1 MTKYQIVRP
10 GAIALAVLCLCM
22 CTGLAVEKV
31 LKDGVSSYTLLAAM
45 VVLPAAVGMLLH
57 QGFEDLRD
65 GKLLRAPTAIVLAL
79 LCLAVTLPASIGSSG
94 GARDTALAEAAAA
107 NRGVE
112 IAKESYS
119 DVKRD
124 LEWAKT
130 GVRNECVGAPPVIVD
145 NSWPKCQW
153 WRRQLTA
160 HETAIGRFGKELASA
175 PAVKVADSG
184 EQRVAWAMSAVA
196 SNWGYSV
203 KPSDVAL
210 VWPILPPIA
219 FELLAAFF
227 LCAGLQR
234 RTSPGS
240 LVAENQPVMAIDAPK
255 QVELPRVEVF
265 PIAGNNPP
273 SDPRPRKRTT
283 KRQAKREKGVA
294 WVRKYRE
301 RHGKAPPLGV
311 VSNVLRVPQT
321 TAFRWRKLAA

>member
-1 MTKYQIVRP
+1 MSKYMIVRP
-10 GAIALAVLCLCM
+10 GAIALAALCLAM

-31 LKDGVSSYTLLAAM
+31 LHDGVSSWTLLAAM

-65 GKLLRAPTAIVLAL
+65 GKLLRAPTAVVLAL

-112 IAKESYS
+112 LAKESYS

-145 NSWPKCQW
+145 NAWPKCQW

-160 HETAIGRFGKELASA
+160 HETAIGRFGKEFASA

-184 EQRVAWAMSAVA
+184 EQRVAWALSAVA

-227 LCAGLQR
+227 LCAGLER
-234 RTSPGS
+234 RKDTGFEIAVSAHVSSEIPSQINEPAMDSVSPES
-240 LVAENQPVMAIDAPK
+240 TP
-255 QVELPRVEVF
+255 
-265 PIAGNNPP
+265 
-273 SDPRPRKRTT
+273 PRPRKRT
-283 KRQAKREKGVA
+283 KRQAKREKGVNWA
-294 WVRKYRE
+294 RNYRA
-301 RHGKAPPLGV
+301 RFGKSPPLEV
-311 VSNVLRVPQT
+311 MSNVLRVPQT
-321 TAFRWRKLAA
+321 TAHRWRKLAA

>member
-1 MTKYQIVRP
+1 MSKYQIVRP
-10 GAIALAVLCLCM
+10 GAIALAALCLAM

-65 GKLLRAPTAIVLAL
+65 GKLLRAPTAIILAL

-94 GARDTALAEAAAA
+94 GARDTAIAEAAAA
-107 NRGVE
+107 NRGFE
-112 IAKESYS
+112 LAKESYS

-130 GVRNECVGAPPVIVD
+130 GVRNECVGAPPVILD
-145 NSWPKCQW
+145 NAWPRCQW
-153 WRRQLTA
+153 GRRQLTA
-160 HETAIGRFGKELASA
+160 HETAMGRFGKEFASA

-184 EQRVAWAMSAVA
+184 EQRVAWALSAVA

-234 RTSPGS
+234 RTTVSNTESVVSVEPVTERHQLEEPVYNGGFSSIKPISPT
-240 LVAENQPVMAIDAPK
+240 P
-255 QVELPRVEVF
+255 
-265 PIAGNNPP
+265 
-273 SDPRPRKRTT
+273 PRPKKRT
-283 KRQAKREKGVA
+283 KRQQKREKGVNWA
-294 WVRKYRE
+294 RNYRA
-301 RHGKAPPLGV
+301 RFGKSPPLEV
-311 VSNVLRVPQT
+311 MSNVLRVPQT
-321 TAFRWRKLAA
+321 TAHRWRKMAA

>member
-1 MTKYQIVRP
+1 MSKYTVSRP
-10 GAIALAVLCLCM
+10 GAICLAALCLAM

-31 LKDGVSSYTLLAAM
+31 LKDGITSYTLLAAM
-45 VVLPAAVGMLLH
+45 VALPAAVGMLLH

-94 GARDTALAEAAAA
+94 GARDAALAEAAAA

-112 IAKESYS
+112 LARESYS

-145 NSWPKCQW
+145 NAWPKCQW

-160 HETAIGRFGKELASA
+160 HETAIGRFGKEFASA

-184 EQRVAWAMSAVA
+184 EQRVAWALSAVA

-227 LCAGLQR
+227 LCAGLER
-234 RTSPGS
+234 RNNFASKAE
-240 LVAENQPVMAIDAPK
+240 VAETLTERQQLEAKLPEIGSISPNSPTPPK
-255 QVELPRVEVF
+255 
-265 PIAGNNPP
+265 
-273 SDPRPRKRTT
+273 RKT
-283 KRQAKREKGVA
+283 KRQQRKDRVIASIRQQTLAGKKPTFKLVRARYRLPGATASRWMKEAKVA
-294 WVRKYRE
+294 
-301 RHGKAPPLGV
+301 
-311 VSNVLRVPQT
+311 
-321 TAFRWRKLAA
+321 

>member
-1 MTKYQIVRP
+1 MSKYQIVRP

-31 LKDGVSSYTLLAAM
+31 LKDGVSSFTLLAAM

-112 IAKESYS
+112 LAKESYS

-153 WRRQLTA
+153 WRRQLAA

-184 EQRVAWAMSAVA
+184 EQRVAWALSAVA

-227 LCAGLQR
+227 LCAGLAR
-234 RTSPGS
+234 RETPILRSQFVTSSEPAKEPA
-240 LVAENQPVMAIDAPK
+240 AEAPSI
-255 QVELPRVEVF
+255 VETSHDLGPQ
-265 PIAGNNPP
+265 APP
-273 SDPRPRKRTT
+273 PKRKT

-301 RHGKAPPLGV
+301 RHGRPPALEV
-311 VSNVLRVPQT
+311 VSNVLKVPQT
-321 TAFRWRKLAA
+321 TAFRWRRLAA